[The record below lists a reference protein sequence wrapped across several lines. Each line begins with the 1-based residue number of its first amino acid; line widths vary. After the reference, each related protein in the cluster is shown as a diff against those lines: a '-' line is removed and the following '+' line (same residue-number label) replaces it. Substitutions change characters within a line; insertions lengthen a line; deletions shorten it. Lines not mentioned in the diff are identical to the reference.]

1 MTRLPR
7 ILLTTALMLCLGLGS
22 GAAWAH
28 DLWITCQNAHP
39 NKPLN
44 LELGY
49 GHAFPQSQ
57 AVDASL
63 VVTPYV
69 VGPQGKVETKS
80 TGERRFVTTK
90 PLTPGT
96 YLVLSG
102 RGAQWYTK
110 SPTGTQHKPKDQVP
124 EALRCVRSVKF
135 AKAVVNLGG
144 ARGEVS
150 QPVGQTLEVVP
161 LVNPAGLKV
170 GQDLP
175 VLVLFEGKP
184 LPKAL
189 VLATFAGFSGRKN
202 TFAFAAKTDK
212 QGKALVRLWHPGQW
226 LVTAKHKTPFADK
239 AKCDHH
245 LYAASLTFELK

>member
-1 MTRLPR
+1 
-7 ILLTTALMLCLGLGS
+7 
-22 GAAWAH
+22 
-28 DLWITCQNAHP
+28 
-39 NKPLN
+39 
-44 LELGY
+44 
-49 GHAFPQSQ
+49 
-57 AVDASL
+57 VDASL

-69 VGPQGKVETKS
+69 VGLQGKVGTKS

-96 YLVLSG
+96 YLVIGG

-110 SPTGTQHKPKDQVP
+110 SPTGTQHKPKNQVP

-144 ARGEVS
+144 AKGEVS

-161 LVNPAGLKV
+161 LVNPAGLKA

-184 LPKAL
+184 LPKAPIF
-189 VLATFAGFSGRKN
+189 ATFAGFSSQKN

-226 LVTAKHKTPFADK
+226 LVAAKHELPFADK
-239 AKCDHH
+239 AKCDKH